1 MIEFRNVTAIQKK
14 KSLLS
19 GMSFKLNNG
28 RIYGIVGNTAVSAE
42 IARLL
47 VGASLPAS
55 GSVLINGF
63 DLLKETSK
71 AKKFLGFVPAAP
83 ALYSAMTPVEY
94 LLFLADV
101 RQFEYEQGIR
111 RVGEMLSLAGLSHK
125 KGALISSLTKYEKK
139 CLSLVQALLCDTSIL
154 ILEDP
159 FFSLDAKESESLA
172 ALISEISDQKT
183 VIVCTDQA
191 RYLRKLCDVIYTT
204 DGTSLLSD
212 EEKSNADTEIEK
224 EEETEQ

>member
-1 MIEFRNVTAIQKK
+1 
-14 KSLLS
+14 
-19 GMSFKLNNG
+19 MSFKLNNG
-28 RIYGIVGNTAVSAE
+28 RVYGIVGDTDVSSE

-47 VGASLPAS
+47 AGASLPAS

-63 DLLKETSK
+63 DLLKESSK

-94 LLFLADV
+94 LLFLANV

-111 RVGEMLSLAGLSHK
+111 RIGEVLSLAGLSHK
-125 KGALISSLTKYEKK
+125 RGSLISSLTKYEKK
-139 CLSLVQALLCDTSIL
+139 CLTLLQALLCNTSIL

-159 FFSLDAKESESLA
+159 FFSLDAKESESFSS
-172 ALISEISDQKT
+172 LISEISDQKT
-183 VIVCTDQA
+183 VIICTDQA
-191 RYLRKLCDVIYTT
+191 RYLRKLCDVIYKT

-212 EEKSNADTEIEK
+212 TEKENTGTEIER
-224 EEETEQ
+224 EEENEQ